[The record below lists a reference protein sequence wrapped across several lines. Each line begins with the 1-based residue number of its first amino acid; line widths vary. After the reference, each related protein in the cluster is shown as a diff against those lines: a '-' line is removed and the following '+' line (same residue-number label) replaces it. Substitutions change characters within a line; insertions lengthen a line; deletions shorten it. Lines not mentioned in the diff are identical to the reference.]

1 MLKVPTKCPICGK
14 PTYVAVVKCD
24 HCGTTVNN
32 KFGFSAFD
40 KLDEK
45 QLEFALAF
53 IECDGSIKEMEK
65 RFDISYPTVKA
76 RLSELKKQL
85 GLTAV
90 EKSYRLSVLEELQ
103 KGEISVDDAL
113 RFIKKDDDNR

>member
-32 KFGFSAFD
+32 KFGYSAFD
-40 KLDEK
+40 KLDER
-45 QLEFALAF
+45 QLEFVTAF
-53 IECDGSIKEMEK
+53 IECDGSIKEMER

-76 RLSELKKQL
+76 RLGEIKKQL
-85 GLTAV
+85 GLTAA
-90 EKSYRLSVLEELQ
+90 EKSYRLTVLEDLQ
-103 KGEISVDDAL
+103 KGAIGADEAL
-113 RFIKKDDDNR
+113 RLIKKNDENR

>member
-45 QLEFALAF
+45 QLEFVLAF
-53 IECDGSIKEMEK
+53 VECDGSIKEMEK
-65 RFDISYPTVKA
+65 RFDISYPTVKT
-76 RLSELKKQL
+76 RLGEIKKAL
-85 GLTAV
+85 GLNTV
-90 EKSYRLSVLEELQ
+90 EKSYRLTVLEELQ
-103 KGEISVDDAL
+103 KGEIGVEDAL
-113 RFIKKDDDNR
+113 KLIKKDDE